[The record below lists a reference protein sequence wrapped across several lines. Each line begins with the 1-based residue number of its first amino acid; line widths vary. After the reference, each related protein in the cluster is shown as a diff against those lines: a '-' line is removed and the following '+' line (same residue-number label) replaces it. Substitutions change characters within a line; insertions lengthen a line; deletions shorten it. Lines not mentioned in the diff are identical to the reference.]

1 MAGTGIEEF
10 EQSIGFLP
18 DQDINV
24 GGVDHPGSE
33 GVDEE
38 VIHEN
43 NEFYIPHIPYSPDHN
58 DPTQNIFEIADQEQ
72 QYGQPLVGT
81 QVAVVPPVGTHV
93 AAEATQVLAAAEKVK
108 KRRKPKGVPKAIPPE
123 TSPEEDENIP
133 KRKTPKD
140 AVAAAPKQRKR
151 HIPAQNAI
159 RYLPTTRIPS
169 IRPGVLTDRKDIA
182 SRVKNPKT
190 MTDDEKTMFDAFAP
204 EPKEGDRPL
213 CRKDTGEFQGRR
225 CGRPTGQHPRVTDPR
240 VEQDMIHPWEEKY
253 VKKLVE
259 TRMVK
264 RKRLIHFIIAYLYA
278 NTIGKGKESVE
289 FKQLDRA
296 LCVVPLFSDWRNDV
310 NTIKQYRRKSGPNI
324 QMFVRRIRYRD
335 QKTDRRSTSHTDYR
349 HPILF
354 DAPAPGM
361 WAVNPRFINVV
372 QKLRLLEKFQQNVNE
387 LLKDINNNCEPQTL
401 VLNDDE

>member
-1 MAGTGIEEF
+1 MAGTGIEDF
-10 EQSIGFLP
+10 EQSVGYQP
-18 DQDINV
+18 DQAISV
-24 GGVDHPGSE
+24 GGVDHPGYE

-38 VIHEN
+38 VIHDN
-43 NEFYIPHIPYSPDHN
+43 NEFHIPHIPYSPDHN

-72 QYGQPLVGT
+72 QYGQPLVVT

-93 AAEATQVLAAAEKVK
+93 AAEATQVLAVAEKVK
-108 KRRKPKGVPKAIPPE
+108 KRRKTRKVIPQATSRE

-133 KRKTPKD
+133 KHVNKPAKKVAVRKK
-140 AVAAAPKQRKR
+140 
-151 HIPAQNAI
+151 HNPAQNAI
-159 RYLPTTRIPS
+159 RYVPTTRIPS
-169 IRPGVLTDRKDIA
+169 IRPGVLTDRDDIA
-182 SRVKNPKT
+182 LRLKNPKT
-190 MTDDEKTMFDAFAP
+190 MTDDEKTAFDVAAP
-204 EPKEGDRPL
+204 ARKEGNRPL
-213 CRKDTGEFQGRR
+213 CRKDNGEFQGRR

-324 QMFVRRIRYRD
+324 QMFVRRIRYRN

-361 WAVNPRFINVV
+361 WALNPRFINVV
-372 QKLRLLEKFQQNVNE
+372 QRLRLSEKFQQNVDE
-387 LLKDINNNCEPQTL
+387 LLKDIKNNCEPKTL
-401 VLNDDE
+401 MLNDDE

>member
-1 MAGTGIEEF
+1 
-10 EQSIGFLP
+10 
-18 DQDINV
+18 
-24 GGVDHPGSE
+24 
-33 GVDEE
+33 
-38 VIHEN
+38 
-43 NEFYIPHIPYSPDHN
+43 
-58 DPTQNIFEIADQEQ
+58 
-72 QYGQPLVGT
+72 
-81 QVAVVPPVGTHV
+81 
-93 AAEATQVLAAAEKVK
+93 
-108 KRRKPKGVPKAIPPE
+108 
-123 TSPEEDENIP
+123 
-133 KRKTPKD
+133 
-140 AVAAAPKQRKR
+140 
-151 HIPAQNAI
+151 
-159 RYLPTTRIPS
+159 
-169 IRPGVLTDRKDIA
+169 
-182 SRVKNPKT
+182 
-190 MTDDEKTMFDAFAP
+190 MTDDEKMAFEVAAP

-213 CRKDTGEFQGRR
+213 CRKDNGEFQGRR

-324 QMFVRRIRYRD
+324 QMFVRRIRYRN

-361 WAVNPRFINVV
+361 WALNPRFIKVV
-372 QKLRLLEKFQQNVNE
+372 EDLHLLETFNKNVEE
-387 LLKDINNNCEPQTL
+387 LLKDIKNNCEPRTL
-401 VLNDDE
+401 MLNDDE

>member
-10 EQSIGFLP
+10 EQSNGFQP
-18 DQDINV
+18 DQAIHV

-43 NEFYIPHIPYSPDHN
+43 NEFWIPHIPYSPHN
-58 DPTQNIFEIADQEQ
+58 DRTQNIFEIADQEQ
-72 QYGQPLVGT
+72 QYLQPLVGT

-93 AAEATQVLAAAEKVK
+93 AAEATQVHDVAEKVT
-108 KRRKPKGVPKAIPPE
+108 KRRKPKGVPQATSPE
-123 TSPEEDENIP
+123 TSPEENENIP
-133 KRKTPKD
+133 KHVNKPAKKVTVHK
-140 AVAAAPKQRKR
+140 K
-151 HIPAQNAI
+151 HIPAQDAI
-159 RYLPTTRIPS
+159 KYVPTTRIPS
-169 IRPGVLTDRKDIA
+169 IRPGVLTNRVDITL
-182 SRVKNPKT
+182 RLKNPKT
-190 MTDDEKTMFDAFAP
+190 MTDDEKMAFEVAAP

-213 CRKDTGEFQGRR
+213 CRKETGEFQGRR
-225 CGRPTGQHPRVTDPR
+225 CGRPTGQHPRVMDPR
-240 VEQDMIHPWEEKY
+240 VEQDVIHPWEEKY

-324 QMFVRRIRYRD
+324 QMFVRRIRYRN

-361 WAVNPRFINVV
+361 WALNPRFIKVV
-372 QKLRLLEKFQQNVNE
+372 EDLHLLETFNKNVEE
-387 LLKDINNNCEPQTL
+387 LLKDIKNNCAPQEL
-401 VLNDDE
+401 ALNDDR